1 MEIAIWVVAAMIYL
15 AFRLWYDGLGKPLT
29 PDEIEHFLQL
39 VQDRAGQGP
48 DTQDIAT
55 QDIATLRKF
64 MEADDGKEFIMV
76 NLIEFNASPVSHPDT
91 GRDIKAAA
99 LLTEYTRPFMGKI
112 LRRAGHPVIAGQGVG
127 GYLDAW
133 NTPPDPG
140 WHMAGLVRYRSRRDV
155 IMLSLAD
162 PAFAAIHKYKIAAM
176 KQTFA
181 FPIKTQVALYAS
193 PRMTVALVL
202 ALGAALLQLFLSS

>member
-39 VQDRAGQGP
+39 VQGRAGPGP
-48 DTQDIAT
+48 DT

-193 PRMTVALVL
+193 PRMSVALLL

>member
-15 AFRLWYDGLGKPLT
+15 AFRLWYDGFGKPLT
-29 PDEIEHFLQL
+29 PDEIDHFLQL

-48 DTQDIAT
+48 DTQDIATQDIAT

-91 GRDIKAAA
+91 GRDIQAAA

-155 IMLSLAD
+155 IMSC
-162 PAFAAIHKYKIAAM
+162 PW
-176 KQTFA
+176 
-181 FPIKTQVALYAS
+181 PIPPL
-193 PRMTVALVL
+193 PRST
-202 ALGAALLQLFLSS
+202 STRSRR